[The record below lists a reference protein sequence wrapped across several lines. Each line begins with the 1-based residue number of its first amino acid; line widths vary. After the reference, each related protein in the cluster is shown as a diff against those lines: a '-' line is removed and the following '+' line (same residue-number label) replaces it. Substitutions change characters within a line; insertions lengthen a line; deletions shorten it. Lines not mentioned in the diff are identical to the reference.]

1 MRMQK
6 ILTKINRLTAELGGF
21 LMTIM
26 MVLFL
31 VNIISREMNRPIQG
45 LLQMAVFSMLILIYL
60 GLAHCEEKDEHVR
73 LEVVMTRLP
82 SGMRTK
88 LRFFCTVI
96 ELLIVSLL
104 LYAGASD
111 ALSAYFTGA
120 SVTGTKPM
128 LLWPV
133 KTVMVVGLVLFWFQ
147 LFSKSLDFLK
157 EMRGNAV

>member
-1 MRMQK
+1 M
-6 ILTKINRLTAELGGF
+6 I
-21 LMTIM
+21 
-26 MVLFL
+26 
-31 VNIISREMNRPIQG
+31 
-45 LLQMAVFSMLILIYL
+45 
-60 GLAHCEEKDEHVR
+60 D
-73 LEVVMTRLP
+73 
-82 SGMRTK
+82 
-88 LRFFCTVI
+88 
-96 ELLIVSLL
+96 LLIVSLL

-111 ALSAYFTGA
+111 ALSAFVTGA

>member
-1 MRMQK
+1 MQK
-6 ILTKINRLTAELGGF
+6 ILTKINRLTAELGGL

-31 VNIISREMNRPIQG
+31 VNIISREINRPIQG
-45 LLQMAVFSMLILIYL
+45 LLQMAVFSMVILIYL

-82 SGMRTK
+82 AGMRTK

-111 ALSAYFTGA
+111 ALSAYTTGA
-120 SVTGTKPM
+120 SVTGTRPM

-133 KTVMVVGLVLFWFQ
+133 KTVMVAGLIIFWFQ
-147 LFSKSLDFLK
+147 LLSKCIAFLQEK
-157 EMRGNAV
+157 RSSAV

>member
-6 ILTKINRLTAELGGF
+6 ILTKINRMTAELGGL
-21 LMTIM
+21 LMTVM

-45 LLQMAVFSMLILIYL
+45 LLQMAVFSMVILIYL

-82 SGMRTK
+82 VKMRTR
-88 LRFFCTVI
+88 LRLACTVI
-96 ELLIVSLL
+96 ELLIVTLL
-104 LYAGASD
+104 LYAGARD
-111 ALSAYFTGA
+111 ALSAFVTGA

-133 KTVMVVGLVLFWFQ
+133 KTVMVAGLVLFWLQ
-147 LFSKSLDFLK
+147 LLARSLSFLK
-157 EMRGNAV
+157 EMRSNGV